1 MVKEVTMPIKKKKG
15 ETCNQCVTRAMHENY
30 GKGTAARKRH
40 TQSEAIA
47 ISFSQCGCG
56 ITKGKKK

>member
-1 MVKEVTMPIKKKKG
+1 MPITRKKN
-15 ETCNQCVTRAMHENY
+15 ETCNQCVSRAMHENY

-47 ISFSQCGCG
+47 ISFSQCGCN
-56 ITKGKKK
+56 TKNKRKGK